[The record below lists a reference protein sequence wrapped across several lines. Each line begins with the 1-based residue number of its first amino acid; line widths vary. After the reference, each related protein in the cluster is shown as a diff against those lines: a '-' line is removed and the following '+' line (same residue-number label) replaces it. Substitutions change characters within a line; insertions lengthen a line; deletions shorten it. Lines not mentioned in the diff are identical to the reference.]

1 MLRDL
6 FHLLR
11 YVKPYWRPY
20 LWGTLTLLIVDALDT
35 FAPKIVMWAVDHLV
49 FVTQGQGGQSVGKVV
64 DSPLTS
70 MLPEGWFGPDSFMG
84 GMWFYGLFF
93 VITVAVTGIFRYHMS
108 MQYSHGAVNL
118 THDLRGRFFSHVQ
131 RLPAKYHD
139 KSKIGEMM
147 TLATSDMNAC
157 REFFWVGVLIGID
170 TAFYFTMVPLYMGMI
185 SWKLLLA
192 SLCTLPL
199 IPLIVWLLTS
209 RVEKRYDE
217 LQKQYD
223 LLAERARESYA
234 GAKVIKS
241 FAQEASEVRTFGKL
255 AREYQRR
262 ALKLAALD
270 SLEQP
275 LLVLLLALADLA
287 MVIYGGYLVI
297 SGELSVGQF
306 SAFFMYLIK
315 LSGPMVGMGW
325 VVTLY
330 QRANVSMK
338 RIEEVLNTP
347 AEIVDAARP
356 ANVTRLRGDIEAR
369 GLTFRFFDNGPA
381 ALSDVS
387 LSVKA
392 GRTLAIVGAVG
403 SGKSTLLNLI
413 TRLYDPP
420 PGALF
425 IDGIDVREIPL
436 EVLRT
441 QIGVVPQETFLF
453 SETILQNLGLGV
465 HGAKPD
471 LEWLKQCARLAQVEP
486 DILAFPRQ
494 YETMLGEKGVN
505 LSGGQKQRVAI
516 ARAVAR
522 RPAIL
527 LLDDCLSAVDTQ
539 TEEAILRGLKEV
551 MKECTT
557 LIVSHRVS
565 TVEHAD
571 EIIVL
576 GEGRVTER
584 GTHEE
589 LLARGGYYADLHKKQ
604 QLEAELSNA

>member
-6 FHLLR
+6 LHLLT
-11 YVKPYWRPY
+11 YIKPYWRPY
-20 LWGTLTLLIVDALDT
+20 FWGTVMLFFVDALDT
-35 FAPKIVMWAVDHLV
+35 FAPKVVMWAVDHLIY
-49 FVTQGQGGQSVGKVV
+49 VTQGAKPAVGKVE

-70 MLPEGWFGPDSFMG
+70 LLPDGFFGAGAFMG
-84 GMWFYGLFF
+84 GMWFYGLLF
-93 VITVAVTGIFRYHMS
+93 VSVVAINGFFRYHMS
-108 MQYSHGAVNL
+108 MQYSYGAVDL
-118 THDLRGRFFSHVQ
+118 SHDLRGRFFSHVQ

-147 TLATSDMNAC
+147 TLATADINAS
-157 REFFWVGVLIGID
+157 REFFWVGVLIGVD
-170 TAFYFTMVPLYMGMI
+170 TFFYFVMVPIYMGMI

-209 RVEKRYDE
+209 RVEKRYDD

-241 FAQEASEVRTFGKL
+241 FAQEGSEVKTFAKL
-255 AREYQRR
+255 AREYQKR
-262 ALKLAALD
+262 ALKLAWLD

-287 MVIYGGYLVI
+287 MVVYGGWLVI
-297 SGELSVGQF
+297 DGELSVGQF

-338 RIEEVLNTP
+338 RLEAVLNTP
-347 AEIVDAARP
+347 PDIVDSPTP
-356 ANVTRLRGDIEAR
+356 ANVTRLKGGVEFRN
-369 GLTFRFFDNGPA
+369 LTFRFFENARPA
-381 ALSDVS
+381 LDGLSFTVEPG
-387 LSVKA
+387 K
-392 GRTLAIVGAVG
+392 TLAIVGAVG
-403 SGKSTLLNLI
+403 SGKSTLLNMI

-420 PGALF
+420 RGTVFL
-425 IDGIDVREIPL
+425 DGHDVKDVPL

-441 QIGVVPQETFLF
+441 QIGAVPQETFLF

-465 HGAKPD
+465 YGETPD
-471 LEWLKQCARLAQVEP
+471 PEWLKQCARLAQVEP
-486 DILAFPRQ
+486 DILAFPKQ

-522 RPAIL
+522 KPAIL

-539 TEEAILRGLKEV
+539 TEEAILHGLKEV
-551 MKECTT
+551 MKDRTT

-576 GEGRVTER
+576 NEGKVAER
-584 GTHEE
+584 GTHEQ
-589 LLARGGYYADLHKKQ
+589 LLRKGGYYAELHAKQ
-604 QLEAELSNA
+604 QLEAELSAT